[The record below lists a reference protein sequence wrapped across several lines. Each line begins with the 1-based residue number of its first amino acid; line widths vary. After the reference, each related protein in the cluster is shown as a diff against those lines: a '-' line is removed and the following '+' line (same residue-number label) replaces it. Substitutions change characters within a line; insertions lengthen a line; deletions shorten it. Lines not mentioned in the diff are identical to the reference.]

1 MIGFIILRHIKT
13 ILHNEIWQECYN
25 CIRRFYPKHPIIIID
40 DNSYNGFISELIDD
54 NLEIINSEYP
64 GKGELLPYYYYLK
77 NYKKFDTAV
86 ILHDST
92 FINRYVDFTKEVNQC
107 LWSFKS
113 YKGKTK
119 MSESEEKNMINNLS
133 NSEKLLKLYS
143 NKNEWNGCFGS
154 MSVIQ
159 IDFLKMINNK
169 YNILNL
175 LPLIKTR
182 NDRMRLERI
191 FGLIMTYEN
200 NKRTS
205 LFGDIHGSFKYNYS
219 TRDSTW
225 VLYNFQKYKN
235 DKLHDL
241 KEESIQV
248 FDPSY
253 KPNYILPKVNIIKV
267 LTGR

>member
-1 MIGFIILRHIKT
+1 MIGFIILRHIRT
-13 ILHNEIWQECYN
+13 VLHNEIWQECYN
-25 CIRRFYPKHPIIIID
+25 CIRKLYPKHQIIIID
-40 DNSYNGFISELIDD
+40 DNSYNGFISELKDD

-64 GKGELLPYYYYLK
+64 GKGELLPYYYYLR
-77 NYKKFDTAV
+77 NYKKFDIAV

-92 FINRYVDFTKEVNQC
+92 FINRYIDFNKVNQC
-107 LWSFKS
+107 LWTFKS
-113 YKGKTK
+113 FKGKTK
-119 MSESEEKNMINNLS
+119 NSESEEKNMINNLS
-133 NSEKLLKLYS
+133 DSEKLLKLYN

-159 IDFLKMINNK
+159 IDFLKMINDK

-200 NKRTS
+200 KKNS
-205 LFGDIHGSFKYNYS
+205 SVLGDIHGYFKYNYS
-219 TRDSTW
+219 TKDETW
-225 VLYNFQKYKN
+225 ILYNFQKYKK

-241 KEESIQV
+241 EEEAKQV
-248 FDPSY
+248 FNPSY
-253 KPNYILPKVNIIKV
+253 KPNYILPVVSVIKV